1 MRSNSVTRQVSFKK
15 TKIGQFTYIFYGSSH
30 QELLRRKPRIKVLPE
45 WSSFWYV
52 GYLVFWAKMVAIEL
66 WKGAFILRQ
75 FHKLQFCT
83 AKLAKHRWA
92 AGEQLWLCKSSL
104 YLKHI
109 SKALLMHV
117 FIQFRLLYKL
127 ELHNLWL
134 CTFLWGVKHLQ
145 FTSFL
150 KTTNYIN
157 TRKSL
162 PYVF

>member
-1 MRSNSVTRQVSFKK
+1 MRHLGWLKNAKKGNFWRVFENLKLLDSQTVLPDKSVLKEQKLGK
-15 TKIGQFTYIFYGSSH
+15 QFTYIFYGSSH

-52 GYLVFWAKMVAIEL
+52 GYLVFWAKMVAGEL

-92 AGEQLWLCKSSL
+92 AGEQRWLCKSSL

-127 ELHNLWL
+127 ELHNRVIVH
-134 CTFLWGVKHLQ
+134 FFV
-145 FTSFL
+145 
-150 KTTNYIN
+150 
-157 TRKSL
+157 R
-162 PYVF
+162 